1 MKFHSQLCY
10 FFLWGCLV
18 INSEGNYSSD
28 DMEKHNQQKNDK
40 IFLRTNIF
48 HVGLQG
54 DRNIFHI
61 YRVLSF

>member
-10 FFLWGCLV
+10 FFLWRCLV

-28 DMEKHNQQKNDK
+28 DMEKHNQPKNDK
-40 IFLRTNIF
+40 IFLRANIF
-48 HVGLQG
+48 HVDLQG

>member
-1 MKFHSQLCY
+1 
-10 FFLWGCLV
+10 
-18 INSEGNYSSD
+18 
-28 DMEKHNQQKNDK
+28 
-40 IFLRTNIF
+40 LRTNIF